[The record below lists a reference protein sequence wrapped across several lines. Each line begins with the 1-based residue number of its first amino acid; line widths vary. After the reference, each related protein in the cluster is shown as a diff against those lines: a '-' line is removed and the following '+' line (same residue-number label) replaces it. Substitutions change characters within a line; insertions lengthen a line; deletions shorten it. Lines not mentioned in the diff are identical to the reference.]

1 MITRLGVLDVA
12 RRRLDAG
19 HQLPE
24 PLAALLR
31 QQGGHLME
39 GRVARAE
46 VVQPPSVT
54 LRQSSPLP
62 REEQLA
68 ERPTGLR
75 QAQVEEEPSHV
86 QGIGRAAVLSRA
98 EAPLEVPVLAADPRG
113 VLAVE
118 ALLKLEDTLAADL
131 PERAAGRFGSSSP
144 RIGRRS
150 RWRWTRWAA

>member
-1 MITRLGVLDVA
+1 VITRLGVLDVA
-12 RRRLDAG
+12 RRPLDAG
-19 HQLPE
+19 HELAE
-24 PLAALLR
+24 PLAAPLR
-31 QQGGHLME
+31 QQGRHLVE

-86 QGIGRAAVLSRA
+86 QGIRRAAVLSRA
-98 EAPLEVPVLAADPRG
+98 EAPLEVPVLAAEPGG

-118 ALLKLEDTLAADL
+118 ALLKLEDTLRYVQVL
-131 PERAAGRFGSSSP
+131 EEVPLGRGV
-144 RIGRRS
+144 
-150 RWRWTRWAA
+150 A